1 MLDGTVF
8 LITDRPDNS
17 DILRGEL
24 SLVADCK
31 VIRFDAVLDI
41 TQKPIGVVSDV
52 TLDRREAASA
62 MRRAFAELKTADV
75 PVICLLRNMGE
86 ISLRD
91 AKNLGATCCLSAL
104 TTPAMIARTV
114 MAQVIQDRAER
125 PTRSIERG
133 VARATEVLTR
143 LFDGVRSNDQISLT
157 HIDAS
162 LDPIISA
169 VREGGLTRW
178 LDRVW
183 THDDATY
190 QHCLLV
196 AGVAAK
202 FSLHLGFS
210 TDDRNHFVRAA
221 LLHDLGKARIP
232 LSILNKP
239 GRLDEGETTIM
250 RTHPVIGYEKLKAAG
265 CDLLTLGA
273 VRHHHEMLDGT
284 GYPDGL
290 SGNSIGDT
298 VRLMTICDIY
308 SALTEKRAY
317 KPAMP
322 TSVAMAILS
331 DMTGRLEG
339 GLVQSFGEAMATAS

>member
-1 MLDGTVF
+1 MLDGTVI
-8 LITDRPDNS
+8 LITDRPDS
-17 DILRGEL
+17 SELLRHEL

-31 VIRFDAVLDI
+31 VIRYDLAIDMTPV
-41 TQKPIGVVSDV
+41 PIGAVSDV
-52 TLDRREAASA
+52 TLDRRDAASA
-62 MRRAFAELKTADV
+62 MRRAFARLRIADV
-75 PVICLLRNMGE
+75 PVICLLRNMSE
-86 ISLRD
+86 IGLRN

-104 TTPAMIARTV
+104 TTPAMIART
-114 MAQVIQDRAER
+114 MMTQVVQDRAEK
-125 PTRSIERG
+125 PARSIERG

-143 LFDGVRSNDQISLT
+143 LFDGARSNDPVSLT
-157 HIDAS
+157 RVDAS
-162 LDPIISA
+162 LEPIIAA

-210 TDDRNHFVRAA
+210 ASDRHHFVRAA

-232 LSILNKP
+232 LEILNKP
-239 GRLDEGETTIM
+239 GRLDDAEMAIM
-250 RTHPVIGYEKLKAAG
+250 RTHPVIGYEKLKESG
-265 CDLLTLGA
+265 CDALTLGA
-273 VRHHHEMLDGT
+273 VRHHHEMLDGS
-284 GYPDGL
+284 GYPDRL
-290 SGNSIGDT
+290 SGDSIGDT

-322 TSVAMAILS
+322 NAVAMAILS
-331 DMTGRLEG
+331 DMKGRLEDR
-339 GLVQSFGEAMATAS
+339 LVQSFGEAMGNGS

>member
-1 MLDGTVF
+1 MLDGTVL
-8 LITDRPDNS
+8 LITDRPDS
-17 DILRGEL
+17 SEILRGEL

-31 VIRFDAVLDI
+31 VVRFDAAFDI
-41 TQKPIGVVSDV
+41 TRETIGAISDV
-52 TLDRREAASA
+52 TLARRDAVTA
-62 MRRAFAELKTADV
+62 MRRAFAKLNGADV
-75 PVICLLRNMGE
+75 PIICLLRNTSENG
-86 ISLRD
+86 LRD
-91 AKNLGATCCLSAL
+91 AKNLGATCCLSAH
-104 TTPAMIARTV
+104 TPPAMVART
-114 MAQVIQDRAER
+114 MMTQVIQDRADR
-125 PTRSIERG
+125 PVRSIERG

-143 LFDGVRSNDQISLT
+143 LFDGARSNDPVSLT
-157 HIDAS
+157 RVDAS
-162 LDPIISA
+162 LEPIIAA

-210 TDDRNHFVRAA
+210 ASDRNHFVRAA
-221 LLHDLGKARIP
+221 LFHDLGKARIP
-232 LSILNKP
+232 LAILNKP
-239 GRLDEGETTIM
+239 GRLDEGEMTVM

-265 CDLLTLGA
+265 CDALTLGA
-273 VRHHHEMLDGT
+273 VRHHHEMLDGS
-284 GYPDGL
+284 GYPDRL
-290 SGNSIGDT
+290 SGDSIGDT

-322 TSVAMAILS
+322 NAVAMAILS
-331 DMTGRLEG
+331 DMKGRLEDR
-339 GLVQSFGEAMATAS
+339 LVQSFGEAMGNGS